1 MEIQIYGSCSLT
13 KGRENLYQ
21 APEIRKKPQS
31 LERFFLKGQTA
42 LNRKLDRGIL
52 MFSFDMDGYLLV
64 YSILVL
70 LQIGSEKGNF
80 RIINV

>member
-1 MEIQIYGSCSLT
+1 
-13 KGRENLYQ
+13 
-21 APEIRKKPQS
+21 
-31 LERFFLKGQTA
+31 
-42 LNRKLDRGIL
+42 
-52 MFSFDMDGYLLV
+52 MFSFDMDDYLLV